1 MGNRAVISFKCNGV
15 PKEYSPSIYLH
26 WNGGRDSVESFLEAH
41 NKANFRNGDYGIA
54 RLIQLITN
62 WFGGGLCVGVGVYCQ
77 LDTDN
82 QDNGVYWVCP
92 DTFKIVDREFQR
104 SSEQMVYNIEE
115 LSKDVLSKSN
125 IDLEKVAS

>member
-1 MGNRAVISFKCNGV
+1 MGNRAVISFKCEGV

-26 WNGGRDSVESFLEAH
+26 WNGGRDSIEGFLKAH
-41 NKANFRNGDYGIA
+41 EKADFRNGDYGIA

-82 QDNGVYWVCP
+82 FDNGVYWVCSK
-92 DTFKIVDREFQR
+92 TFKIIEREFKR
-104 SSEQMVYNIEE
+104 REEQQVYNVIEF
-115 LSKDVLSKSN
+115 SKDVLEKSN
-125 IDLEKVAS
+125 IKIEEVA